1 MFEKNA
7 EKISKNAANYENN
20 LAFFMPNLN
29 VSELFFFL
37 RKTES
42 IAVMLPRLNEV
53 KLGISTIAA
62 AARQG

>member
-1 MFEKNA
+1 
-7 EKISKNAANYENN
+7 
-20 LAFFMPNLN
+20 MPNLN
-29 VSELFFFL
+29 VNELFYL

-53 KLGISTIAA
+53 KLGISTIATEEA